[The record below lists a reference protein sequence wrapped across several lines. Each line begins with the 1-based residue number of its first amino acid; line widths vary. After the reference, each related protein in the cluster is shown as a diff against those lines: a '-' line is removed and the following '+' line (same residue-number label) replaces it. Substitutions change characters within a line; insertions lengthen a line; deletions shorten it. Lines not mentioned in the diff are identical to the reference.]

1 MAMASSK
8 KNKTLKKATFY
19 IGLLSLLTVSLFP
32 FFIMLMTSLKSSKEA
47 VSTNPTFFPKEWTF
61 KHYIDIFN
69 PDIFPYITYFK
80 NSLTVALTA
89 AGLAVVIGIF
99 GAYALSK
106 LKFIGR
112 TKINASFYTV
122 YMFSG
127 ILLVVPLFKI
137 ISGLGLYDTRT
148 ALIITM
154 IVQTLPTAIFMLK
167 SYFDTIPDD
176 LEEAAMI
183 DGLNRVQIIFYII
196 IPLAIS
202 GIISVFVYSF
212 MVAWND
218 YLFASIFLSDSAN
231 FTLPIGLNALFST
244 PDYVWGRMMAAS
256 LVTALPVVI
265 MYAISEHLIK
275 GGATE
280 GGVKG

>member
-8 KNKTLKKATFY
+8 KNKAARKIGFY
-19 IGLLSLLTVSLFP
+19 LGLIILLTVSLFP
-32 FFIMLMTSLKSSKEA
+32 FFIMLTTSFKSSKEA
-47 VSTNPTFFPKEWTF
+47 VATNPSFFPKDWTF
-61 KHYIDIFN
+61 QHYVDIFN
-69 PDIFPYITYFK
+69 PDIFPYLAYFK
-80 NSLTVALTA
+80 NSLIVALTA
-89 AGLAVVIGIF
+89 ALVSVVIGIF

-106 LKFIGR
+106 LKFIGK
-112 TKINASFYTV
+112 TTINASFYTV
-122 YMFSG
+122 YMLSG

-137 ISGLGLYDTRT
+137 ISGLGLYDTKT

-154 IVQTLPTAIFMLK
+154 IVQTLPTSIFMLK
-167 SYFDTIPDD
+167 SYFDTIPED

-244 PDYVWGRMMAAS
+244 PDYIWGRMMAAS
-256 LVTALPVVI
+256 LITALPVVG
-265 MYAISEHLIK
+265 MYAISEHFIK
-275 GGATE
+275 GNLTE

>member
-1 MAMASSK
+1 MASSK
-8 KNKTLKKATFY
+8 KSKTARKIAFY
-19 IGLLSLLTVSLFP
+19 TGLVILLVVSLFP
-32 FFIMLMTSLKSSKEA
+32 FYIMMMTSFKSSKEA
-47 VSTNPTFFPKEWTF
+47 VATNPTFLPKDWTF
-61 KHYIDIFN
+61 RHYVDIFN
-69 PDIFPYITYFK
+69 PDIFPYISYFK
-80 NSLTVALTA
+80 NSLMVALTA
-89 AGLAVVIGIF
+89 AVLAVFIGIF

-106 LKFIGR
+106 LKFMGR
-112 TKINASFYTV
+112 TVINASFYTV

-137 ISGLGLYDTRT
+137 ISGLGLYDTKT

-167 SYFDTIPDD
+167 SYFDTIPED

-183 DGLNRVQIIFYII
+183 DGLNRVQIIFYIV
-196 IPLAIS
+196 IPLSIS

-218 YLFASIFLSDSAN
+218 YLFASIFLSDSVN
-231 FTLPIGLNALFST
+231 FTLPIGLNSLFST

-256 LVTALPVVI
+256 LVTALPVVV
-265 MYAISEHLIK
+265 MYAISEHFIK
-275 GGATE
+275 GNLTE

>member
-1 MAMASSK
+1 MAAASSK
-8 KNKTLKKATFY
+8 RNKVIKKTGFY
-19 IGLLSLLTVSLFP
+19 VVLVLLLGIMLFP

-47 VSTNPTFFPKEWTF
+47 ISTNPTLLPNNWTF
-61 KHYIDIFN
+61 QHYIDIFN
-69 PDIFPYITYFK
+69 PIIFPYLNYFK
-80 NSLTVALTA
+80 NSLIVALIA
-89 AGLAVVIGIF
+89 ATLSVVLGIL

-106 LKFIGR
+106 LKFKGR
-112 TKINASFYTV
+112 VTINASFYTV

-137 ISGLGLYDTRT
+137 ISGFGLYDTRM

-167 SYFDTIPDD
+167 SYFDTIPED

-183 DGLNRVQIIFYII
+183 DGLSRIKIILYII
-196 IPLAIS
+196 IPLSIS
-202 GIISVFVYSF
+202 GIVSVFVYAF
-212 MVAWND
+212 MIAWND
-218 YLFASIFLSDSAN
+218 YLFASIFLSSSEN
-231 FTLPIGLNALFST
+231 FTLPIGLNTLFST

-256 LVTALPVVI
+256 LVTALPVVG
-265 MYAISEHLIK
+265 MYALSEHFIK
-275 GGATE
+275 GNLTE